1 MVDFTP
7 QDLDFMRQR
16 GSDVETVKRQFSFFE
31 KGFDYACL
39 DRAATLDDGILQ
51 MSDDMVDELVADYSN
66 MIHGKKVV
74 KFVPASGAASRMFK
88 ELYSYLTDDAE
99 ETKNKALNFLQ
110 KLPEFPFY
118 EALAYSMQQAGLSLE
133 REIQQQHYQLI
144 VKYLLEEVGLNYGN
158 QPKGLL
164 LFHQYD
170 DHIRTAVEE
179 HLVEAARY
187 ACNDGQCFLHFTVS
201 PQHQNGFNE
210 LLKRVVPDYER
221 QFGVRYHIS
230 FSIQNPATDT
240 LAAELDNMP
249 FRDENGVLFFRP
261 GGHGALIH
269 NLNEIDADLV
279 FVKNIDNVIKENNIQ
294 PTIRYKK
301 ALAAYLLQLQNRT
314 FHYLKKMEND
324 DVDEMLMCEMLDF
337 AESELMITMEDDFT
351 VETLFDKM
359 NRPIRVCGMVKN
371 EGEPG
376 GGPFWVLDADDNAS
390 LQIVESSQI
399 NQNVLQQKNIMTH
412 ATYFNPVDMVCA
424 FKDFHGNRFQLTD
437 YIDERTGYISVK
449 SYGDRK
455 LKAIELPGLWNGA
468 MSNWITV
475 FVEVPIETFN
485 PVKTVFDLLKRID
498 NPD

>member
-88 ELYSYLTDDAE
+88 ELYSYLTNDSE
-99 ETKNKALNFLQ
+99 ETKSNALKFLQ
-110 KLPEFPFY
+110 KLPVFPFF
-118 EALAYSMQQAGLSLE
+118 EALKQTMLIDGFSLE
-133 REIQQQHYQLI
+133 EEIQQQHYQLI
-144 VKYLLEEVGLNYGN
+144 VKYLLEDVGLNYGS

-164 LFHQYD
+164 LFHRYD
-170 DHIRTAVEE
+170 DQIRTAVEE

-187 ACNDGQCFLHFTVS
+187 ACDDGQCFLHFTVS
-201 PQHQNGFNE
+201 PQHRQGFDT
-210 LLKRVVPDYER
+210 LLNHVVPLYE
-221 QFGVRYHIS
+221 QQYQVQYHIT
-230 FSIQNPATDT
+230 FSVQDPATDT
-240 LAAELDNMP
+240 LAAELDNSP
-249 FRDENGVLFFRP
+249 FRDEHNQLLFRP

-269 NLNEIDADLV
+269 NLNNLDADVV
-279 FVKNIDNVIKENNIQ
+279 FVKNIDNVIKEDKLA
-294 PTIRYKK
+294 PTVRYKK
-301 ALAAYLLQLQNRT
+301 ALAAYLLQLQTRT
-314 FHYLKKMEND
+314 FHYLKRIEQG
-324 DVDEMLMCEMLDF
+324 DVDEMLLCEMLDF
-337 AESELMITMEDDFT
+337 AESELMISMKDDFT
-351 VETLFDKM
+351 PENLFDRM
-359 NRPIRVCGMVKN
+359 NRPMRVCGMVKN

-376 GGPFWVLDADDNAS
+376 GGPFWVLDADDNTS

-399 NQNVLQQKNIMTH
+399 NQNDFSQKDIMTH
-412 ATYFNPVDMVCA
+412 ATHFNPVDMVCA

-437 YIDERTGYISVK
+437 YVDELTGFISSK

-455 LKAIELPGLWNGA
+455 LKAMELPGLWNGA
-468 MSNWITV
+468 MNDWITV
-475 FVEVPIETFN
+475 FVEVPIDTFN
-485 PVKTVFDLLKRID
+485 PVKTVFDLLKRI
-498 NPD
+498 